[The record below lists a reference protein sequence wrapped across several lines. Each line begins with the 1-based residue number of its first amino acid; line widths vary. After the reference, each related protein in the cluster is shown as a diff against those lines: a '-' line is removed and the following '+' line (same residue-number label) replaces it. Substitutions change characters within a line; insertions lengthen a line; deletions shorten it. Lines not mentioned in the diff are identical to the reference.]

1 MSTATTQL
9 TETLVGYLR
18 GLFWEED
25 AVLRDLCADLA
36 ERGPQIQ
43 IGPDEGRLL
52 QLLVAA
58 VRAARVLEVGTLF
71 GYSAIWMARALPPAP
86 VGRLDTIE
94 YTDTHADAAETWIA
108 RAGLGDSV
116 VVHRGAALDVL
127 PTLSGPYD
135 AAFFDAGKAEMPAY
149 LDHALR
155 LVRPGGLILADNV
168 LWLGRVADRA
178 VDDADASGIRE
189 YNRRIATD
197 PRLLSTIV
205 PVCDGL
211 AVSVVRA

>member
-1 MSTATTQL
+1 MSTETTQL
-9 TETLVGYLR
+9 TEPLVEYLR
-18 GLFWEED
+18 SLFWEED
-25 AVLRDLCADLA
+25 GALTGLTADLA
-36 ERGPQIQ
+36 VRGPQIQ

-58 VRAARVLEVGTLF
+58 VRAERVLEVGTLF
-71 GYSAIWMARALPPAP
+71 GYSAIWMARALPPH
-86 VGRLDTIE
+86 GRLDTIE
-94 YTDTHADAAETWIA
+94 YTDAHADAARMWVD
-108 RAGLGDSV
+108 RAGLGDQV
-116 VVHRGAALDVL
+116 EIHRGAALEVL
-127 PTLSGPYD
+127 PRLSGPYD
-135 AAFFDAGKAEMPAY
+135 VAFFDAAKAEYPAY

-168 LWLGRVADRA
+168 LWLGRVADRT
-178 VDDADASGIRE
+178 VNDPDISGIRE

-211 AVSVVRA
+211 AISVVGG